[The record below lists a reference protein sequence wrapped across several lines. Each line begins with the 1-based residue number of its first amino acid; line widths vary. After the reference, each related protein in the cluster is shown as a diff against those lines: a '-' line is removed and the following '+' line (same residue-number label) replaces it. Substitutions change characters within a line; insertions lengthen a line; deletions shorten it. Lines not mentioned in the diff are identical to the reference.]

1 MDRSLIISH
10 KGKEIFSSRAK
21 WLFPLFDLEE
31 FLTGKNYRSGEMELT
46 EKVAG
51 QAAAFLITR
60 LGFLKCHV
68 KLISDHAIAVF
79 ERFGV
84 KYTYEEKVPQIQCR
98 TEHILMR
105 EMDLEEA
112 WQLLR
117 RRAGRVHGADVSIAK
132 LEINIRG
139 KSIVNG
145 LDLEVKRGD
154 GMIICGENG
163 VGKTT
168 LLRAILGLQRINS
181 GIIKI
186 ADVQVGGL
194 VWRKNRH
201 ITGYVNQE
209 RTRNIFPV
217 SAAEVVEIGLA
228 GRRLS
233 REVIRE
239 RVEAAMRRTGC
250 FNLFD
255 QPFHKLSGGEK
266 QRVSLARCLCQQAR
280 VLLFDEPTTFLDPR
294 SRDDLHYM
302 LIELWEKEAPT
313 IIIVSHDN
321 TWIERFKWE
330 VKEMREGKIW

>member
-1 MDRSLIISH
+1 VDRSLIVTYQD
-10 KGKEIFSSRAK
+10 KEFFSSRAK

-31 FLTGKNYRSGEMELT
+31 FLAGKKFPVEEMELT
-46 EKVAG
+46 ERVAG
-51 QAAAFLITR
+51 QAAAFLISR
-60 LGFLKCHV
+60 LGFRKCHV
-68 KLISDHAIAVF
+68 KLISEHAVAVF
-79 ERFGV
+79 ERFDV
-84 KYTYEEKVPQIQCR
+84 VFTYDEKVPQIQCR

-117 RRAGRVHGADVSIAK
+117 RRAGRVHGADISIEK
-132 LEINIRG
+132 LEVNIRRRC
-139 KSIVNG
+139 ILNG
-145 LDLEVKRGD
+145 LDLELKRGD

-168 LLRAILGLQRINS
+168 LLRAILGLQKINS
-181 GIIKI
+181 GLIKI
-186 ADVQVGGL
+186 ADVQVGSL

-201 ITGYVNQE
+201 IAGYVNQE

-233 REVIRE
+233 REIIRE
-239 RVEAAMRRTGC
+239 RVKAAMRRTGC
-250 FNLFD
+250 INLAD

-266 QRVSLARCLCQQAR
+266 QRVSLARCICQQAR
-280 VLLFDEPTTFLDPR
+280 VLLFDEPTTFLDPKGR
-294 SRDDLHYM
+294 EDLFNM

-313 IIIVSHDN
+313 ILIVSHDN
-321 TWIERFKWE
+321 SWIERFKWE
-330 VKEMREGKIW
+330 VKEMKEGKIW

>member
-1 MDRSLIISH
+1 MDRSLFISYQ
-10 KGKEIFSSRAK
+10 GKEIFSSRAK

-31 FLTGKNYRSGEMELT
+31 FLSGKNFPVRDMELT

-60 LGFLKCHV
+60 LGFRKCHV
-68 KLISDHAIAVF
+68 KLISDHAISVF
-79 ERFGV
+79 DRFGV
-84 KYTYEEKVPQIQCR
+84 AYSYEEKVPQIQCR

-117 RRAGRVHGADVSIAK
+117 RRAGRVHGADISIQK
-132 LEINIRG
+132 LEVNIRG
-139 KSIVNG
+139 RSIVNG
-145 LDLEVKRGD
+145 LDLEIKRGD

-186 ADVQVGGL
+186 ADVQVGSL
-194 VWRKNRH
+194 VWRNNRH

-209 RTRNIFPV
+209 RTRTLFPV
-217 SAAEVVEIGLA
+217 SASEVVEIGLA

-233 REVIRE
+233 RGVIRE

-250 FNLFD
+250 YSLAD
-255 QPFHKLSGGEK
+255 QPYHKLSGGEK

-294 SRDDLHYM
+294 GRDDLYNM

-313 IIIVSHDN
+313 ILIVSHDN
-321 TWIERFKWE
+321 TWIEKFKWE
-330 VKEMREGKIW
+330 VKEMKEGKIW